1 MNDRLY
7 AAYASDLNIEQMQHK
22 CPTAQP
28 FAKSWLF
35 DHRLTFKGSPRRA
48 HATVVPAQGQ
58 AVPVVV
64 WEISAQDEATL
75 DRYEGVSQGY
85 YTKKRMP
92 LEVAGEMQ
100 DVLIYVMRPCAYNL
114 PSKQYLDVVT
124 RGYIDF
130 NLPTTTL
137 EEALAYSYEGT
148 IVYKYTKEEVHH
160 GIQ

>member
-7 AAYASDLNIEQMQHK
+7 AAYANDLSIQQMQHK
-22 CPTAQP
+22 CPTAKP
-28 FAKSWLF
+28 MAKSWLF

-48 HATVVPAQGQ
+48 HATVVPAKGQ
-58 AVPVVV
+58 AVPVVI

-75 DRYEGVSQGY
+75 DQYEGVSQGY
-85 YTKKRMP
+85 HTKKHMT
-92 LEVAGEMQ
+92 LEVDGEMQ
-100 DVLIYVMRPCAYNL
+100 DVLMYVMRACDFNL
-114 PSKQYLDVVT
+114 PSKKYLDIVT

-137 EEALAYSYEGT
+137 EEALAYAYEGT
-148 IVYKYTKEEVHH
+148 IVYKNLKEEAHN